1 MHTQVLNVRNCKIY
15 FSTDCKQIL
24 SVHVYSDNN
33 SSLFYYYSHFSQT
46 SQDIMW
52 ICWLK
57 KVRVHSMGRGW
68 ERILASNLISRTAW
82 HSAKCNK
89 THPAHMIMVW
99 RLFRRHHFRILT
111 LMYGRGI
118 HSSKNFNCCNP
129 AALQRVLKS
138 ITHPPLDKKGKGGS
152 MQPGKRS
159 NHQKTAFMEILQWK

>member
-1 MHTQVLNVRNCKIY
+1 MWEIVKFTFLL
-15 FSTDCKQIL
+15 TEIL

-33 SSLFYYYSHFSQT
+33 SSLFYYCSHFRQP

-52 ICWLK
+52 TCWLK

-89 THPAHMIMVW
+89 TQLIIQPIW
-99 RLFRRHHFRILT
+99 LWYGDYSED
-111 LMYGRGI
+111 MYGRGI

-152 MQPGKRS
+152 MQPGKGS